1 MSIVR
6 WQPFTEIM
14 SLRQAMDKLLED
26 SFVAPYQFSAIPGAG
41 LAVPINMYQ
50 TDREVVVKAALAG
63 VKPEEI
69 DVTITGDTL
78 TIKGETKS
86 DEEVKREN
94 YLYKEHRYGAFH
106 RSVTIPDGLKADKA
120 EAVFDQGVL
129 TLTIPK
135 SEKTKPKSVK
145 IKAKK
150 ATKASKESK
159 EK

>member
-6 WQPFTEIM
+6 WQPFSEIM

-26 SFVAPYQFSAIPGAG
+26 SFVAPYRFSIVPSAG

-50 TDREVVVKAALAG
+50 TDREVVVKAALPG
-63 VKPEEI
+63 IKPEEI
-69 DVTITGDTL
+69 DVSITGDTL

-86 DEEVKREN
+86 NEEIKREN
-94 YLYKEHRYGAFH
+94 CLYKEHRYGAFR
-106 RSVTIPDGLKADKA
+106 RSVALPDGLKSDKA

-135 SEKTKPKSVK
+135 LEKTKPKSVK

-150 ATKASKESK
+150 ATKASKEK
-159 EK
+159 